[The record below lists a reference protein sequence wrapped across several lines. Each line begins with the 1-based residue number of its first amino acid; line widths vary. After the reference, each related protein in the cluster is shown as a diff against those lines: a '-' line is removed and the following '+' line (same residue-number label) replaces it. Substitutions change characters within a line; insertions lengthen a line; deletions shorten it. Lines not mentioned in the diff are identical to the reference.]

1 MICRALVVLAAAGF
15 TAPALA
21 LQVFAC
27 EPEWGA
33 LVQELGGADTETY
46 VATTALQDVHRIQ
59 ARPSLIA
66 RYRQADLLVC
76 TGAELEVGWLPA
88 LADKG
93 NNPKVRPGAPGYFE
107 AYRHVAMRDIP
118 ASLDRSE
125 GDVHPFGNP
134 HIQTSPANILA
145 VARPL
150 AQRLAELDPGHAR
163 NYQKRL
169 ADFEARWMAATER
182 WSARARSLKGLNV
195 VSAHQGWSYLYQ
207 WLGLHEVATLESKP
221 GVPPSA
227 GYLDKL
233 LGQIKSTPV
242 AFVVYAAYQDP
253 RSAQWLAKRA
263 GLPTVELPFS
273 VGGAEGTADLFGLFD
288 VTLDRL
294 LAAAGA
300 KP

>member
-1 MICRALVVLAAAGF
+1 MRTLLALAAAGLA
-15 TAPALA
+15 APAMA

-33 LVQELGGADTETY
+33 LVKELGGKDVEIYT
-46 VATTALQDVHRIQ
+46 ATTALQDVHRIQ

-66 RYRQADLLVC
+66 KYRQADLLVC

-93 NNPKVRPGAPGYFE
+93 NNPKVRPGSPGYFE
-107 AYRHVAMRDIP
+107 AFRHVTMQDLP

-134 HIQTSPANILA
+134 HIQTSPVNIVA

-150 AQRLAELDPGHAR
+150 AQRLAELDPAHAAQ
-163 NYQKRL
+163 YKERL
-169 ADFEARWMAATER
+169 ADFESRWQDALQR
-182 WSARARSLKGLNV
+182 WTVRAKPLKGLHV
-195 VSAHQGWSYLYQ
+195 VSAHQGWIYLYQ
-207 WLGLHEVATLESKP
+207 WLGLTEVATLEPKP

-227 GYLDKL
+227 GYLERI
-233 LGQIKSTPV
+233 LGQIKTAPV
-242 AFVVYAAYQDP
+242 KFVVYAAYQDARP
-253 RSAQWLAKRA
+253 AQWLSKRA
-263 GLPTVELPFS
+263 GIPTVELPFS
-273 VGGAEGTADLFGLFD
+273 VGGADGTADLFGLFE

-294 LAAAGA
+294 LAATGS